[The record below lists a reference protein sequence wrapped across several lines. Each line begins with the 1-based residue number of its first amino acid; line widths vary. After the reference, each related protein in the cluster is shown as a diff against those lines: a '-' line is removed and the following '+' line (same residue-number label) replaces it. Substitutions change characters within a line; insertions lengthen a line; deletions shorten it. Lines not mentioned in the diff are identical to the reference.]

1 MAKGFA
7 NAVNAV
13 LKQANAN
20 AARCVCVWAALALR
34 EEGYER
40 EGIVRVLNNILKYSR
55 QSCGK
60 VDIQDQLN
68 HLAKACGLNIV
79 WASDD
84 TIRIEELDDWDDYDT
99 ETYEEE
105 YYDDTERNDS

>member
-1 MAKGFA
+1 MASGFTK
-7 NAVNAV
+7 AVNAV

-60 VDIQDQLN
+60 VDIQEQLD
-68 HLAKACGLNIV
+68 HLARVCGLNII

-84 TIRIEELDDWDDYDT
+84 TVRIEELDDWDDFDT
-99 ETYEEE
+99 ETYDREELDN
-105 YYDDTERNDS
+105 DDTE

>member
-60 VDIQDQLN
+60 VDIQEQLD
-68 HLAKACGLNIV
+68 HLAKVCGLNII

-84 TIRIEELDDWDDYDT
+84 KITIEELDDWDDYDT
-99 ETYEEE
+99 ESYDEEE
-105 YYDDTERNDS
+105 EEV